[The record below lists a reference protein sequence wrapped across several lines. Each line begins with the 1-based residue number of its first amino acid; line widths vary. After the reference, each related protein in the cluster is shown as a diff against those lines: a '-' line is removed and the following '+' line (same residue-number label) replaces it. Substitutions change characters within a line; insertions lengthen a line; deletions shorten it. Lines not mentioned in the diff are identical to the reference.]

1 MGVKHRYID
10 RKDGKRPLERI
21 GRAKNGA
28 DGSFAYRTDLIRL
41 TAPGYGELEPGQ
53 KCLIADDGWTW
64 LGWMRP
70 DFPWALTAMKDEH
83 GRWTQFYFDIVSGMG
98 CDADGRAWFDDCWL
112 DIVITADGRAYLLD
126 EDELEEALQNGE
138 ITPQAA
144 AFARKAAEEL
154 LQAFPQ
160 GVEKLRAFMEQL
172 YRSFDDAHES

>member
-10 RKDGKRPLERI
+10 RKDWKRPLERI

-41 TAPGYGELEPGQ
+41 TAPGYGELESGQ

-70 DFPWALTAMKDEH
+70 DFPWALTAMKDER

-112 DIVITADGRAYLLD
+112 DIVVTADGRAYLLD
-126 EDELEEALQNGE
+126 EDELEEAFQNGE
-138 ITPQAA
+138 LTPQAA
-144 AFARKAAEEL
+144 ASARKAAEEL
-154 LQAFPQ
+154 LLAFPQ

-172 YRSFDDAHES
+172 YLSFDDAHES